1 MNYHTVQKGVF
12 IMKKIISF
20 LLIAC
25 MAFFM
30 TACGQGNELKNGEN
44 VRTYTDM
51 SGREIRIQGEIKA
64 YAISWVGC
72 ADIFAMLDNC
82 KSMVA
87 YPKTSTSYSRFVKE
101 YVDESNMIMLPK
113 EDISAE
119 EVINSGA
126 EVVFARIKDIE
137 GIVDQLE
144 KAGIVVV
151 DVEFK
156 DYEQML
162 KSVQLC
168 ADILG
173 TEEAQKKA
181 DSFVKYGIETLSTI
195 ETLVQ
200 ENKDSVSASAL
211 AIRDTK
217 DYRAY
222 GPGRY
227 AGKWI
232 EMCGFSCPLETDD
245 PEAFVNLTAEEIAR
259 YDTDYIFFALPG
271 EAQNMQS
278 DSKWNGL
285 KAYDSGRIY
294 NCPEC
299 FNTWCNQGS
308 ESLLQLYWAC
318 DILYPEKVSYKMED
332 VVYNFYKDFYSLE
345 LSADE
350 IASMLNI

>member
-1 MNYHTVQKGVF
+1 
-12 IMKKIISF
+12 MKRIISIM
-20 LLIAC
+20 LIAC
-25 MAFFM
+25 LVFSMA
-30 TACGQGNELKNGEN
+30 ACGQGNELKNSNN

-51 SGREIRIQGEIKA
+51 SGREVSIQGEIKA

-82 KSMVA
+82 KGMVA

-119 EVINSGA
+119 EVMNSGA

-156 DYEQML
+156 DYKEML

-173 TEEAQKKA
+173 TEETKNKA
-181 DSFVKYGIETLSTI
+181 NSFVKYGNETLSAI

-200 ENKDSVSASAL
+200 ENKSNVSATAL
-211 AIRDTK
+211 VIRDTK

-232 EMCGFSCPLETDD
+232 EMCGFTCPLETDD
-245 PEAFVNLTAEEIAR
+245 PEAYVNLTAEEIAQ
-259 YDTDYIFFALPG
+259 YDANYIFFALPG
-271 EAQNMQS
+271 EAQNMSS
-278 DSKWNGL
+278 DSKWAGL
-285 KAYDSGRIY
+285 KAYDNGRIY

-318 DILYPEKVSYKMED
+318 EILYPEKISYKMED
-332 VVYNFYKDFYSLE
+332 IVYNFYKNFYSLE
-345 LSADE
+345 LSEEE
-350 IASMLNI
+350 IASMLNK